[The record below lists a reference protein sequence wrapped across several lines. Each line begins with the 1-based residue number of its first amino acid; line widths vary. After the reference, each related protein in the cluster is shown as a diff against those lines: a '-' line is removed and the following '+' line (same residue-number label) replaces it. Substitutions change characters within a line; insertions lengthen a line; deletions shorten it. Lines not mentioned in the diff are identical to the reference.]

1 MAELDFVLE
10 MGALDEPDRFTFMRG
25 GQDPSRAAV
34 DAHAA
39 WTNVRTGAALQRQFD
54 REGVTAANERLRAYR
69 ARSGRQG
76 GLKPGVT
83 KGGKPVQGDA

>member
-1 MAELDFVLE
+1 
-10 MGALDEPDRFTFMRG
+10 MGALDEPERFTFLRG
-25 GQDPSRAAV
+25 GVDPSRAAV
-34 DAHAA
+34 DLHAA
-39 WTNVRTGAALQRQFD
+39 WTSVRVGAAFQRQMD

-83 KGGKPVQGDA
+83 KGGKPVASDA